1 MLPRREISCNRLRA
15 SVVPVA
21 GFSLFFDDCSEF
33 FERFIWADDTLF
45 VLLCHVICGL
55 EFTSLFSVLRHSNE
69 YVDA

>member
-1 MLPRREISCNRLRA
+1 MKPDASKACNRLRA

-21 GFSLFFDDCSEF
+21 GSSLFFDDCSEF

-45 VLLCHVICGL
+45 VLLCNVTCGL
-55 EFTSLFSVLRHSNE
+55 KFTSLFSVLRHSNQ